1 MKKVIILICI
11 IIFIFSCFENFG
23 PGGSSPPKPKFY
35 NTTVIKDKSIKL
47 FWHNIN
53 CENFSKLINMTKN
66 YGDDIDWD
74 NWEYDP
80 NDDGT
85 WSTSV
90 KNDEEEQLIFKDANW
105 NILSEWDTVAA
116 IKDIKVKWA
125 KDIKRWDKFPKIR
138 FTDEEGLI
146 ESWKMVLKT
155 EFFKK
160 I

>member
-1 MKKVIILICI
+1 MW
-11 IIFIFSCFENFG
+11 
-23 PGGSSPPKPKFY
+23 
-35 NTTVIKDKSIKL
+35 KDY
-47 FWHNIN
+47 W
-53 CENFSKLINMTKN
+53 
-66 YGDDIDWD
+66 DDIDWD

-85 WSTSV
+85 TPV
-90 KNDEEEQLIFKDANW
+90 KNDDDEDTIIVKDANW
-105 NILSEWDTVAA
+105 AILKEWDTVVA
-116 IKDIKVKWA
+116 IKDLKVKGM

-138 FTDEEGLI
+138 LTDDEWII